1 MTTTADFISPD
12 IHCQKCAGRV
22 RDALGKHAGV
32 SRIDVDPAVHKVH
45 VEFDA
50 AVVSVNQIHDALVEA
65 GYPPKD
71 RR

>member
-1 MTTTADFISPD
+1 MTTTADFVSPD

-22 RDALGKHAGV
+22 RDALGKLAGM
-32 SRIDVDPAVHKVH
+32 SKIDVDPAQHAVH

-50 AVVSVNQIHDALVEA
+50 SKVSVNQIHDALVDA